1 MSGRPTMFAT
11 GAVLSA
17 ILLLCVGVGCNG
29 EDYSEKE
36 PTSSTTNTGRF
47 SAAGSTF
54 IAPLFARWSTDY
66 EKSHHMIVNYL
77 PIGSGAALSELKE
90 NLLTF
95 AASDAPLSDA
105 QLKELPPL
113 VQIPVTAGPVCVIYN
128 LATLSAPLKLSGK
141 TLAGIYSGQIKN
153 WDASTIQTD
162 NPGVKLPHTPIT
174 VVHRLDGSGTTSIF
188 TTYLS
193 AVSESWSAKPG
204 HGLEVQW
211 PVGIG
216 QNGSRAVLAAVKGT
230 AGAIGYGE
238 LSYARKAACRLLQ
251 LKIRLA
257 SSLFRRPVVPRLAID
272 AFKDESGERS
282 PRSCRRSPCSRER
295 CISDYRVELYPD
307 SERERTTWP
316 AARVQRVRP
325 ILPYGWA
332 ELGGSHVLH
341 QTSGG
346 RS

>member
-1 MSGRPTMFAT
+1 MSFRSALTAT
-11 GAVLSA
+11 GVVLSTA
-17 ILLLCVGVGCNG
+17 LLLGFGVGCNG
-29 EDYSEKE
+29 EDYSAKD
-36 PTSSTTNTGRF
+36 PTYVGSGPGRF

-66 EKSHHMIVNYL
+66 EKDHHMIVNYL
-77 PIGSGAALSELKE
+77 PIGSGAALTELKE

-95 AASDAPLSDA
+95 AASDAPLADA

-128 LATLSAPLKLSGK
+128 LATSAPLKLRGK

-193 AVSESWSAKPG
+193 AVSESWSARPG

-230 AGAIGYGE
+230 AGAIG
-238 LSYARKAACRLLQ
+238 
-251 LKIRLA
+251 
-257 SSLFRRPVVPRLAID
+257 
-272 AFKDESGERS
+272 
-282 PRSCRRSPCSRER
+282 
-295 CISDYRVELYPD
+295 
-307 SERERTTWP
+307 
-316 AARVQRVRP
+316 
-325 ILPYGWA
+325 
-332 ELGGSHVLH
+332 
-341 QTSGG
+341 
-346 RS
+346 